1 MARPYQPALL
11 RLLHLPTALLV
22 AGLWLTGLLILGIHD
37 GRWFQLPADFVVV
50 DWIDVHGSLGVPL
63 VLLVTLFVPYA
74 LTVGRARLRKAA
86 NLLPLLALLLSVGS
100 GLLMAEDEV
109 RNGATGGLVYGL
121 HLGGWVVMGL
131 AVLLHLGGA
140 LRRGGGAPGRLDVP
154 RRSAPGR
161 PTGRLGRPAAP
172 SFPPRLSWRQ
182 TQPGISRPLPAQ
194 AATGRTWRR
203 DLRLQWSW

>member
-37 GRWFQLPADFVVV
+37 GRWFRLPADFVVV

-140 LRRGGGAPGRLDVP
+140 LRRGGVP
-154 RRSAPGR
+154 
-161 PTGRLGRPAAP
+161 LAA
-172 SFPPRLSWRQ
+172 SMFR
-182 TQPGISRPLPAQ
+182 A
-194 AATGRTWRR
+194 
-203 DLRLQWSW
+203 DLRPGDRPGDWGAQLRRHFRRG

>member
-1 MARPYQPALL
+1 MARPYQPSLL
-11 RLLHLPTALLV
+11 RLLHLLTALLV
-22 AGLWLTGLLILGIHD
+22 AGLWLTGLLIVGIHD
-37 GRWFQLPADFVVV
+37 GRWFRLPADFGGV

-86 NLLPLLALLLSVGS
+86 NLLPLLALLLSVGT

-121 HLGGWVVMGL
+121 HLSAWVVMGL

-140 LRRGGGAPGRLDVP
+140 LRRGGWPL
-154 RRSAPGR
+154 
-161 PTGRLGRPAAP
+161 AA
-172 SFPPRLSWRQ
+172 SMFRV
-182 TQPGISRPLPAQ
+182 
-194 AATGRTWRR
+194 
-203 DLRLQWSW
+203 DLRPGDRPGDWAAQLRRHFRRG